1 MKLKAISHSILFF
14 IFFFLTF
21 HTMGNGNHVR
31 FRRLTINDGLSLSSV
46 YCIRQDS
53 MGFMWFATEDGL
65 NKFDGKNF
73 TIYRPEQG
81 NPNSLTYKWVEQIF
95 VAPDGILWFGS
106 RVGLTRFDP
115 RTETFTRFKNQV
127 DNIQSLTSDTIT
139 TLFQDGKNYLY
150 VGTLSGLN
158 RIQLDNLS
166 VERINVPVSNDH
178 VRINALVSENK
189 NTLWIGTDAGL
200 FRCDPKEGKVVQ
212 PTGIFPEGIPVAV
225 TALAIKDSDLW
236 IGTTDGLVHYS
247 STTKKA
253 GHYRIPHAQGE
264 HTDGQLVENL
274 LIDENRALWIVSEFG
289 LSKLDFLTGKLQ
301 SVIHSYASTNS
312 LALNTNKPIRKDS
325 QGFIWYGSHGDGLYR
340 IDPVTGKIAHYV
352 NSPADMQSLSE
363 NSINCIYEDL
373 SGVIWVGTFGA
384 GISIYDPNAHQ
395 VELWRHDPLDENS
408 LPSNFV
414 WSILEARDGTLWVGT
429 NDRGLA
435 RYWPRNGTFTF
446 YEHQSGVPSSI
457 SESAVRAI
465 FQDQKGNMWI
475 GTDGG
480 GLNKFNP
487 ASGTFQHYRSV
498 PDDTTTLTGN
508 SVRVIFED
516 RDGFLWIGTREGLNR
531 MDPLTG
537 ECIQYRHKAGDRY
550 SLSHNI
556 VFSSILQDESGF
568 LWIGTYGGGL
578 NRLNPQTGKFMHYRA
593 NPDDPETLSDDNVFS
608 IFEEKEGLL
617 WIATNDGFDRFD
629 TNTGK
634 FRQFTIRDGLPSNVV
649 YGILPDNEGNLW
661 LSTNGGICRFN
672 LTNYSMKNYDA
683 NDGLQSNEFNA
694 GAYYRGQSGKL
705 YFGGVYGL
713 NIIEPEKLKPIAND
727 AEVVITR
734 LDVLGN
740 EVQVQP
746 NATSQPGEENIYQ
759 VTDKDGK
766 LTLPVSISF
775 AKSIKLDYRHRF
787 LALEFAALKCP
798 LAAKNRFAYR
808 MENLDMGWTH
818 AGNRNYIS
826 FANMDAGTYILDV
839 KTQNSDGQW
848 SPHQARL
855 SIIITPPFY
864 RTWWF
869 LLFEFLFALGISLLI
884 YHYLVKAKTNRILK
898 RQNRQIAEA
907 NQRLTESEHNLLE
920 LNATK
925 DKFFSIIAH
934 DLKNP
939 FTSLLS
945 ITDLLLEDFEHA
957 DEEDKRMGMKK
968 VNDAIKE
975 IYSLLENLLTWS
987 RAQTGRIQFEPHP
1000 FNLSNVVYENINLHR
1015 VPAERKG
1022 IHLQT
1027 DLEENI
1033 MAFGDRNMINTVV
1046 RNLLSNAVKFTG
1058 EGKKI
1063 AVQVKKNN
1071 HQVEVRV
1078 KDEGMGISKEN
1089 LNMLFR
1095 IDMKFKAKG
1104 THGERG
1110 TGLGLILCKE
1120 FIERH
1125 GGKIGVKS
1133 KVDKGSTFYFTIPVT
1148 PEIGFGSEN

>member
-1 MKLKAISHSILFF
+1 MKLKTISRSVLFF

-21 HTMGNGNHVR
+21 YASGNGNQVR

-81 NPNSLTYKWVEQIF
+81 NPNSLTYIWIEQIF

-106 RVGLTRFDP
+106 RSGLTRFDP
-115 RTETFTRFKNQV
+115 RTETFTRFKHQS
-127 DNIQSLTSDTIT
+127 DNVHSLSSDTIT
-139 TLFQDGKNYLY
+139 TLFHDGENHLY
-150 VGTLSGLN
+150 VGTLNGLN
-158 RIQLDNLS
+158 RIRMDSLS
-166 VERINVPVSNDH
+166 VDRITIPVAASR
-178 VRINALVSENK
+178 VRINALVRENN
-189 NTLWIGTDAGL
+189 NTLWIGTSAGL
-200 FRCDPKEGKVVQ
+200 FKCNPAEGAVSQ
-212 PTGIFPEGIPVAV
+212 PPGIFPDGIPVSV
-225 TALAIKDSDLW
+225 TALAIKDKDLW
-236 IGTTDGLVHYS
+236 IGTTNGLVHYS
-247 STTKKA
+247 SISKRTV
-253 GHYRIPHAQGE
+253 HYRIPNAEGE
-264 HTDGQLVENL
+264 HSDGQQVENL
-274 LIDENRALWIVSEFG
+274 LIDDDRALWIVSSFG
-289 LSKLDFLTGKLQ
+289 LSNLNFTTDKLQ
-301 SVIHSYASTNS
+301 SVVHSFTATHS
-312 LALNTNKPIRKDS
+312 LALNTNKPIRKDR

-340 IDPVTGKIAHYV
+340 IDPVTGKTVHYV
-352 NSPADMQSLSE
+352 NSPADVQSLSE
-363 NSINCIYEDL
+363 NSIDCIYEDL

-384 GISIYDPNAHQ
+384 GISIYDPGAHQ
-395 VELWRHDPLDENS
+395 MELWRHDPLDENS

-435 RYWPRNGTFTF
+435 RYWPKKETFTF
-446 YEHQSGVPSSI
+446 YEHQAGIPSSL

-465 FQDQKGNMWI
+465 FQDRKGNIWV

-487 ASGTFQHYRSV
+487 ASGTFQHFHSV
-498 PDDTTTLTGN
+498 ADDSTTLTGN
-508 SVRVIFED
+508 SVRVIYED
-516 RDGFLWIGTREGLNR
+516 RNGYLWIGTREGLSR
-531 MDPLTG
+531 MDPTTG
-537 ECIQYRHKAGDRY
+537 KCVRYRHKAGDPN

-556 VFSSILQDESGF
+556 VFSSMLQDEKGY

-578 NRLNPQTGKFMHYRA
+578 NRLNPQTGKFEHYRA
-593 NPDDPETLSDDNVFS
+593 DPDDPESLSDDNVFS
-608 IFEEKEGLL
+608 IFQEKEGVL
-617 WIATNDGFDRFD
+617 WIATNGGFNRFD

-634 FRQFTIRDGLPSNVV
+634 FRRFTIRDGLTSNVV
-649 YGILPDNEGNLW
+649 YGILPDDEGNLW
-661 LSTNGGICRFN
+661 LSTNGGISRFN
-672 LTNYSMKNYDA
+672 LTDYSVKNYDV
-683 NDGLQSNEFNA
+683 NDGLQSNEFNG
-694 GAYYRGQSGKL
+694 GAYHRGQSGKL

-713 NIIEPEKLKPIAND
+713 NVIEPDKLKPVAND

-746 NATSQPGEENIYQ
+746 NAISLSGKNDVYQ
-759 VTDKDGK
+759 VTDENGK

-826 FANMDAGTYILDV
+826 FANMDAGTYILNV

-869 LLFEFLFALGISLLI
+869 MLFEFLFALGISLLI

-907 NQRLTESEHNLLE
+907 NRQLTESEHNLLE

-945 ITDLLLEDFEHA
+945 ITDLLLQDFEHA
-957 DEEDKRMGMKK
+957 DEEDKHLGMKR

-987 RAQTGRIQFEPHP
+987 RAQTGRIQFEPHQ

-1022 IHLQT
+1022 IRLQT

-1058 EGKKI
+1058 EGKRI
-1063 AVQVKKNN
+1063 GIQVKKNN

-1095 IDMKFKAKG
+1095 IDMKFKSKG

-1133 KVDKGSTFYFTIPVT
+1133 KVDKGSTFYFTIPIA
-1148 PEIGFGSEN
+1148 PEIEFGSER